1 MKSSWQLENKTEGQE
16 WFRNEGKGLAANQTG
31 IVYMNP
37 LNSRLSTRS
46 ETQSATLSPSPRA
59 KCVRAWVTSPLF
71 ACSGILAL
79 YISFVVFMSQKM
91 VDGMEKPNS
100 SFHLSVS
107 AIFSFV
113 TMFQI
118 TALKLT
124 SFNKPTE
131 EGKKLQSRAF
141 LAAIVSSSF
150 VLMVILIIPP
160 SCQDCHSDSTPP
172 LDRES
177 HGTYNNC
184 TMAWRQEDLSEDQG
198 CLNSFQAPVAIWS
211 PLYQVNKNKI
221 SLQKAN
227 LWHRT
232 LMDWVFKYID
242 AENIPIGKECADII
256 KSQACRSAFLPCTG
270 ECEPLK
276 RNLLVGEIPKS
287 IFGGTL
293 EKIDL
298 SQNANIAGTLPPLQ
312 KNYSSLRCLDIRG
325 TGVNGFGSSGNNA
338 SVRKDYMSRVN
349 ITLLPWQPNFA
360 AVLAFHEG
368 CTICNATNCSSS
380 SEEYSEIYLQCVNM
394 KTSWEFDKFCS
405 IERSIVI

>member
-31 IVYMNP
+31 VVYMNP
-37 LNSRLSTRS
+37 LNKCLKKEVKEVWPELRYLDVSKNELRGIDPSIMELMEIRKDELVIDLNNTGVQYLFLSEKRFSKFPQQAVNQLKALQHFSYHNSDKGGIDLNYFCRFPELIILSVGTCKLTEQKELPLCFQNLKTIRLSGQCAKFRWPDYFLYDDVF
-46 ETQSATLSPSPRA
+46 SAIDQLVVYDGATASFNRTLPY
-59 KCVRAWVTSPLF
+59 F
-71 ACSGILAL
+71 H
-79 YISFVVFMSQKM
+79 
-91 VDGMEKPNS
+91 NS
-100 SFHLSVS
+100 SKLKELEL
-107 AIFSFV
+107 
-113 TMFQI
+113 
-118 TALKLT
+118 LKLGLIGKLAPEYDVLLRDLRLLDL
-124 SFNKPTE
+124 SYNKL
-131 EGKKLQSRAF
+131 EGK
-141 LAAIVSSSF
+141 
-150 VLMVILIIPP
+150 IP
-160 SCQDCHSDSTPP
+160 SWKFNR
-172 LDRES
+172 LEALR
-177 HGTYNNC
+177 
-184 TMAWRQEDLSEDQG
+184 
-198 CLNSFQAPVAIWS
+198 
-211 PLYQVNKNKI
+211 
-221 SLQKAN
+221 
-227 LWHRT
+227 
-232 LMDWVFKYID
+232 
-242 AENIPIGKECADII
+242 
-256 KSQACRSAFLPCTG
+256 
-270 ECEPLK
+270 LK

-405 IERSIVI
+405 IEPSIVNLIT